1 MGPDALL
8 WRVLVDCLLFEDERK
23 VSVPID
29 DLSLSE
35 RMHRMLEPDQ
45 IKRLRKPLPDI
56 QHIIESLQQ
65 RYNGV
70 TAHTFSIGSTSHLMV
85 VSVDYKKVRALRDRM
100 DQLRGPPR
108 GNRRRPPPR
117 RFSPTRSPSPSRHQ
131 PPYRDH
137 GMYPPPPGAH
147 RGPPLH
153 HRIPGPPGMH
163 PPMGMPPPRGMG
175 PPMVPPPMNMGIP
188 PPGGRRPGSPRG
200 GIPPPPDDDISSL
213 LNTKSM
219 AERQEEE
226 DGSELAELITKPTSM
241 ASAKRKEMQVG
252 SQVIQYCQFHTKEAC
267 LRHSNGRICRKVHFR
282 KILLPHTDESLGD
295 CSYLDTCRHMKTC
308 KHVHYTIDYSDAVEA
323 KQAKLK
329 HEKQRNAPMLQP
341 AQWFNTD
348 VRSFDPNVL
357 GHFDVIMTDPPWDIH
372 MDLPY
377 GTMTDDE
384 MRDMSHLMKTV
395 QTDGV
400 IFLWITGRAMELARE
415 LLICWGYKLVDE
427 LIWVKTNQLQRIIRT
442 GRTGHWLN
450 HSKEHCLIGVKGS
463 PQNNTNIDCD
473 VLLAEV
479 RETSRKPDEIY
490 SLIERLHPGGRKLE
504 IFGRQHNL
512 RCGWTTLGNQLP
524 KTRIVEQDMIDR
536 YNARYQDNQ
545 YVPPTEA
552 ELPPEIAEYDRKY
565 YSKSSASKKDN
576 EKAVKDGT

>member
-1 MGPDALL
+1 M
-8 WRVLVDCLLFEDERK
+8 
-23 VSVPID
+23 D
-29 DLSLSE
+29 DLALSV
-35 RMHRMLEPDQ
+35 RMNRMLEPDRVQ
-45 IKRLRKPLPDI
+45 RMRKPLPDI
-56 QHIIESLQQ
+56 QHIVKSLQH
-65 RYNGV
+65 RYHAV
-70 TAHTFSIGSTSHLMV
+70 TVHPFTVGSAGRLMLV
-85 VSVDYKKVRALRDRM
+85 HVDHSKVRSLRTRM
-100 DQLRGPPR
+100 EHMR

-117 RFSPTRSPSPSRHQ
+117 QFDSRRSPSPSRHQ
-131 PPYRDH
+131 PPYRDSPR
-137 GMYPPPPGAH
+137 MYRHQPPDLHRGGPGPMHHHMRGAPPPPGMPPPMGLPSP
-147 RGPPLH
+147 RGPP
-153 HRIPGPPGMH
+153 R
-163 PPMGMPPPRGMG
+163 MGMPPS
-175 PPMVPPPMNMGIP
+175 PMSG
-188 PPGGRRPGSPRG
+188 GGRPPASPRG
-200 GIPPPPDDDISSL
+200 GGRQRPGNQSPDDDISSL

-267 LRHSNGRICRKVHFR
+267 LRESNGRICRKVHFR

-323 KQAKLK
+323 KQAKRR
-329 HEKQRNAPMLQP
+329 HERQRNTPMLQP
-341 AQWFNTD
+341 AQWLNTD
-348 VRSFDPNVL
+348 VRKFDPTVL
-357 GHFDVIMTDPPWDIH
+357 GQFDVIMTDPPWDIH

-377 GTMTDDE
+377 GTMTDNE
-384 MRDMSHLMKTV
+384 MREMSHLMKTV

-450 HSKEHCLIGVKGS
+450 HSKEHCLVGIKGS

-490 SLIERLHPGGRKLE
+490 DLIERLHPGGRKLE
-504 IFGRQHNL
+504 IFGRKHNL
-512 RCGWTTLGNQLP
+512 RCGWTTMGNQLP

-536 YNARYQDNQ
+536 YNSRYRDNQ
-545 YVPPTEA
+545 YVAPTEA
-552 ELPPEIAEYDRKY
+552 ELPPEIVEYDRKY
-565 YSKSSASKKDN
+565 HSQLPANQKRNESKLTV
-576 EKAVKDGT
+576 ET